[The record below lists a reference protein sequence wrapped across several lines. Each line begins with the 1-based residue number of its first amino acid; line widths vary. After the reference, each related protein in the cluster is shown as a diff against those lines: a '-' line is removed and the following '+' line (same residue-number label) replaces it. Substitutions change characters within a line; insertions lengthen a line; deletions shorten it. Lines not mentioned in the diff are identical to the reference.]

1 MTPNSQTTMDIQPEK
16 NPRKPSYPVLTA
28 ALAAMLAMPAAA
40 ADKPGAPAPKPPAKD
55 DSGRTQRLRG
65 KAPATMRSTPA
76 GKEVPKQPRQQDD
89 KPLPP
94 QPLNGAPLP
103 PKR

>member
-1 MTPNSQTTMDIQPEK
+1 MDIQPEK
-16 NPRKPSYPVLTA
+16 NPRKPSYPILTA
-28 ALAAMLAMPAAA
+28 ALAAMLTMPAAA
-40 ADKPGAPAPKPPAKD
+40 ADKPGAPAPKPPAKAD
-55 DSGRTQRLRG
+55 TDRPQRLLG
-65 KAPATMRSTPA
+65 KAPVSKRTTPT
-76 GKEVPKQPRQQDD
+76 GKEAPKQPRQQED